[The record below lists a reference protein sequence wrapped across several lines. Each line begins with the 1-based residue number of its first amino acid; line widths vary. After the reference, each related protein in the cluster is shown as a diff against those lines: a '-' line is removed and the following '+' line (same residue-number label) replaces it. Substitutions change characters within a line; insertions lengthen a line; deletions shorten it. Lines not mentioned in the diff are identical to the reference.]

1 MANDR
6 QKHDDKAPPH
16 PGDADGPDKR
26 RPEDRDRPARDK
38 DPKDRNGD
46 VDEGLEETFPA
57 SDPPAPSRPTG
68 AE

>member
-1 MANDR
+1 MAKDR
-6 QKHDDKAPPH
+6 QKHDKAPPH
-16 PGDADGPDKR
+16 PGKR
-26 RPEDRDRPARDK
+26 RPEDRDRPAREK

>member
-16 PGDADGPDKR
+16 RGEVETPNKG
-26 RPEDRDRPARDK
+26 RPEDGDRAGRDK
-38 DPKDRNGD
+38 ERKYRNGD